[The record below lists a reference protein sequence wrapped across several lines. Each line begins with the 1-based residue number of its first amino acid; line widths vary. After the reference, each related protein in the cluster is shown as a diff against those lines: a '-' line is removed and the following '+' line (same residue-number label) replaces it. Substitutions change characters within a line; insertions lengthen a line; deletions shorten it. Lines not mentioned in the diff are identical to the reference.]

1 MRSNAVPRSASAPL
15 EDSTGASHV
24 VDGGVRVEMA
34 KIELTPIS
42 KSVQATKPAAVPVV
56 AVAVP
61 FQSNRSIA
69 VSRARCLCDGHFVA
83 NLRPMG
89 AASRKSRKNL
99 FFTRSRG
106 GRGEENKQNF
116 LRGLRDSA

>member
-56 AVAVP
+56 PLPCRFSRPFNCRFRRRVP
-61 FQSNRSIA
+61 LW
-69 VSRARCLCDGHFVA
+69 RAFVA
-83 NLRPMG
+83 NL
-89 AASRKSRKNL
+89 
-99 FFTRSRG
+99 
-106 GRGEENKQNF
+106 
-116 LRGLRDSA
+116 